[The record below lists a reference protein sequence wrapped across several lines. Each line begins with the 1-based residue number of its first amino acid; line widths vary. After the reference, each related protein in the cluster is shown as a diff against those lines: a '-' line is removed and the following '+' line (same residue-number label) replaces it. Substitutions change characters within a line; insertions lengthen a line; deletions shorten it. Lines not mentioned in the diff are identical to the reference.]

1 MNIKELRYYHD
12 LVIQKNFSKV
22 ATHFGV
28 AQPTI
33 TMAIQ
38 RLERELGAPLFIR
51 SQSHHDLTVTAS
63 GLQFDQ
69 HVQTILRELEVAHQE
84 LSRAKQERIRFGL
97 PPIIGNYFF
106 PAYTPALLAAGL
118 LQRLEVEGHGSREL
132 TKMLAHGIIDMAL
145 LGSLAPL
152 QQDSFSTQVITRAP
166 IQIIVAPDH
175 PLATRTTGVSFQDLK
190 KEPFITLANEYVH
203 AQAFHQVSQA
213 AGVRPKVVFKTHD
226 VHVLKTL
233 VAKNSGISFL
243 TTLAL
248 EPQDHL
254 VALPLLDLG
263 APEFII
269 SVATRANR
277 LLSPYGQELWGL
289 LADEH
294 D

>member
-118 LQRLEVEGHGSREL
+118 LQRLEVEDHGSREL
-132 TKMLAHGIIDMAL
+132 TKMLHRHG
-145 LGSLAPL
+145 PPR
-152 QQDSFSTQVITRAP
+152 V
-166 IQIIVAPDH
+166 
-175 PLATRTTGVSFQDLK
+175 
-190 KEPFITLANEYVH
+190 
-203 AQAFHQVSQA
+203 
-213 AGVRPKVVFKTHD
+213 
-226 VHVLKTL
+226 
-233 VAKNSGISFL
+233 
-243 TTLAL
+243 
-248 EPQDHL
+248 
-254 VALPLLDLG
+254 
-263 APEFII
+263 
-269 SVATRANR
+269 
-277 LLSPYGQELWGL
+277 LSPPTTRFFFDASNYARPHPNYRGTRPPLSHPNHRRFLSGPQKRALHYPGPRVRSRPGLPPGFPGGWG
-289 LADEH
+289 ASQSCF
-294 D
+294 

>member
-118 LQRLEVEGHGSREL
+118 LQRLEVEDHGSR
-132 TKMLAHGIIDMAL
+132 
-145 LGSLAPL
+145 S
-152 QQDSFSTQVITRAP
+152 
-166 IQIIVAPDH
+166 
-175 PLATRTTGVSFQDLK
+175 
-190 KEPFITLANEYVH
+190 
-203 AQAFHQVSQA
+203 
-213 AGVRPKVVFKTHD
+213 
-226 VHVLKTL
+226 
-233 VAKNSGISFL
+233 
-243 TTLAL
+243 
-248 EPQDHL
+248 
-254 VALPLLDLG
+254 
-263 APEFII
+263 
-269 SVATRANR
+269 
-277 LLSPYGQELWGL
+277 
-289 LADEH
+289 
-294 D
+294 